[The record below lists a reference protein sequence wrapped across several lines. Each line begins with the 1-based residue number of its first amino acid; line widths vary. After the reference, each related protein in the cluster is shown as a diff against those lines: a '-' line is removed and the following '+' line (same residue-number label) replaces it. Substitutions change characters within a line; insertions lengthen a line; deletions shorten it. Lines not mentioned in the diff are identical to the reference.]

1 MFWAIVNNQRIEPKP
16 KTYGKCPLCNEKV
29 VSKCGQI
36 KVWHWAHLNSSNCDP
51 WHEQE
56 TYWHLHWKLTFGKE
70 NSEIIIKKN
79 KKWHIADIFNK
90 QKIVIE
96 LQNSPIQKEVINQR
110 EEFYGEKMI
119 WLVNGSKFKN
129 NFYIKDFDDN
139 SHWWFNKHDNTKTK
153 KGKKIFKW
161 EYPRRSWE
169 NLQRNVFIDF
179 GDNQLFWVKTGMGTS
194 SGTGL
199 FIHKEKF
206 IEKYEGNY
214 DYYIE
219 KLSNKKNY
227 C

>member
-1 MFWAIVNNQRIEPKP
+1 
-16 KTYGKCPLCNEKV
+16 
-29 VSKCGQI
+29 
-36 KVWHWAHLNSSNCDP
+36 
-51 WHEQE
+51 
-56 TYWHLHWKLTFGKE
+56 
-70 NSEIIIKKN
+70 
-79 KKWHIADIFNK
+79 
-90 QKIVIE
+90 
-96 LQNSPIQKEVINQR
+96 
-110 EEFYGEKMI
+110 MI

-206 IEKYEGNY
+206 IEKYEDKTFVIIV
-214 DYYIE
+214 DY
-219 KLSNKKNY
+219 KFFHFFLSLQMVDCLIDGLNQLPDFLPLLAQSLLM
-227 C
+227 CM